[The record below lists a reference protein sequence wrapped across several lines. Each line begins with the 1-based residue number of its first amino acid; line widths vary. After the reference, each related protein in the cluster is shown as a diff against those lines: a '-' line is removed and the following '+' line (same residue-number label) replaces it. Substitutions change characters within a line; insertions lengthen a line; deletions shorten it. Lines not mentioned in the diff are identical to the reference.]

1 MERSM
6 TRASIVALV
15 IAGVCAVVAC
25 GSESGTNEGAPSG
38 GSSGA
43 SPTGGSS
50 SSGTS
55 SGIASSSSGTPGD
68 AGGDAEPSGPPA
80 VRFVGRFDT
89 TEAAAPVCAWPGC
102 RIAARF
108 EGSKLSVR
116 MVERADDWMD
126 GGPSEW
132 DVTIDGV
139 AKPKLVMTMGEKVYE
154 LATGLGAGVHT
165 VELYKRSEAH
175 NGTTQF
181 MGFDFG
187 EGGKLLS
194 PPVAAT
200 RRLEIIGDS
209 TPASFGIEG
218 TEGACGVDKAARN
231 QNFHRSFGARL
242 GEIFGADVHGTV
254 YSGKGL
260 VRNIWRPDTETMP
273 KIFGRANPL
282 VPTST
287 FAFSSFVPDV
297 VVVMLGG
304 LDFAAGQPTD
314 DGPTPHVE
322 FVAAYAQL
330 LATVRSAYAG
340 TQIFAVVSPSAV
352 DYDGRPIRTSLVS
365 GVTAAVAQR
374 RAAGD
379 AQVTLVMPPLAT
391 SSELTGCGGH
401 GNPAFHERLAQ
412 DLATSVRSKTS
423 WK

>member
-1 MERSM
+1 M
-6 TRASIVALV
+6 TRARISIVVLLL
-15 IAGVCAVVAC
+15 AGAFAMEAC
-25 GSESGTNEGAPSG
+25 GSDARTDTAPSSSGSASGSSGGASSG
-38 GSSGA
+38 GSSSGTA
-43 SPTGGSS
+43 PSS
-50 SSGTS
+50 SSG
-55 SGIASSSSGTPGD
+55 ASGD
-68 AGGDAEPSGPPA
+68 AGTDAEPSGPPA

-89 TEAAAPVCAWPGC
+89 TDAAAPVCAWPGC

-116 MVERADDWMD
+116 LLERADDWMD

-139 AKPKLVMTMGEKVYE
+139 AKPKIVMTLGEKVYE
-154 LATGLGAGVHT
+154 LATGLGPGVHS

-181 MGFDFG
+181 GGFDFG

-194 PPVAAT
+194 PPAPAS
-200 RRLEIIGDS
+200 RRIEIIGDS

-218 TEGACGVDKAARN
+218 TEGSCGLDKAAKN

-260 VRNIWRPDTETMP
+260 VKNIWRPDTETMP
-273 KIFGRANPL
+273 KLFGRANPL

-287 FAFSSFVPDV
+287 FALSSFVPDV

-304 LDFAAGQPTD
+304 LDFAEGQPSD
-314 DGPTPHVE
+314 DGPTPHAE

-330 LATVRSAYAG
+330 LATMRGAYAT
-340 TQIFAVVSPSAV
+340 TQILAVVSPSVV

-365 GVTAAVAQR
+365 GVTAAVDQR

-379 AQVTLVMPPLAT
+379 ADVTLVMPPLAT
-391 SSELTGCGGH
+391 PAELTGCGGH

-412 DLATSVRSKTS
+412 DLATSVRTKTS